1 MALGMLCVTAAGGH
15 LGTSATML
23 LDLGNILGNW
33 SLTAVTGTATLG
45 VTRSG
50 QKSLTPG
57 G

>member
-1 MALGMLCVTAAGGH
+1 MLCVTAAGGH